1 MQLKTMYPAQP
12 NTPETTLAGAL
23 TTAGTNITV
32 LDGAALP
39 DPPNLLT
46 IGADTSTAETV
57 LMTEKNGNSLTV
69 ERGYNGTTPR
79 AWTKGDIIGRYFT
92 AADQDTMQ
100 ANIRALNEGKPDN
113 VENPTA
119 GNLVAF
125 DGSTGKQKDSG
136 KKPDD
141 FAPASH
147 SHSGYVEKVTGPTAG
162 NLVAFDGSTGQQKDS
177 GKKPDDF
184 APASHSHSGYVE
196 KVTAPTAGNL
206 VAFDGSTGQQKDSG
220 KRPEDF
226 APASHSH
233 EGYAK
238 LLIFTNKAVEASAW
252 ASSPTYPAF
261 PYAAVID
268 CTGVTADYF
277 PEVTFGVNEATGG
290 SYAPVAHSGSG
301 TVTIFAA
308 GKPSGTITIPSIKC
322 ERSETA

>member
-177 GKKPDDF
+177 GK
-184 APASHSHSGYVE
+184 
-196 KVTAPTAGNL
+196 
-206 VAFDGSTGQQKDSG
+206 
-220 KRPEDF
+220 RPEDF